1 MRSTIFLLLAFY
13 LISCALAET
22 QYDDEEYVDEP
33 EPVVTQAPAK
43 PASRLGS
50 LLSPRGRAPIGRKPS
65 TTTTTTL
72 KPVEQ
77 DVEEEGEDFDESA
90 DENAEQEETPT
101 TTTESSKKLR
111 AGGLMRSFRTNEDLL
126 AALKRRRA
134 QAGTYKETTTHSSVE
149 HTTSKSKASNGRNK
163 SNTNSEPSSRP
174 GTRGRFGNNS
184 RGKAQEQT
192 DETQQDEVQVK
203 NKSYHRG

>member
-22 QYDDEEYVDEP
+22 QYDDDEYVEEP

-50 LLSPRGRAPIGRKPS
+50 LLSPRGRTPIGRKPS

-77 DVEEEGEDFDESA
+77 DVEEEGEDGDESA
-90 DENAEQEETPT
+90 DENAEQEETLT
-101 TTTESSKKLR
+101 TTTEPSKKLR
-111 AGGLMRSFRTNEDLL
+111 AGGIMRSFRTNEDLL

-149 HTTSKSKASNGRNK
+149 STTKSKASNGRNK
-163 SNTNSEPSSRP
+163 SNSNSESSSRP
-174 GTRGRFGNNS
+174 GTRGRFGNSS
-184 RGKAQEQT
+184 RGKAQDQT